1 MSHPHLYTNVDIYQ
15 KPFPKF
21 GRPLIIG
28 YIGLENL
35 KYARSICDKKV
46 EFDLNKRINEVKRKP
61 PDLDVKLN
69 DLLSF
74 LLKNEIRLNF
84 MKSNNFESALIF
96 CYRGLMT
103 CVACTPYENDEPW
116 KIVAL
121 LYQGNIYLCARD
133 TEEKKAR
140 KNNMSEKDK
149 LFTSWG
155 FKFEQYMLSDKPDME
170 PNPDAPVD
178 ETEEFSL
185 VFTTNLKNHKIVY
198 GAEMDGIRCD
208 NKKID
213 TINICEE
220 PDHIIKYLLDKKFV
234 ELKTNRHIEFANQDR
249 NFRRFKAKKWWCQ
262 SFLAGVETIVCG
274 FRNDNGIVD
283 ELKVYKVADLP
294 KMCRKFWD
302 PSVCLN
308 FLETFFTFVK
318 RCLSREVKQ
327 KYGDKASY
335 NLHALPLIS
344 LLFEWS
350 PGSPVQVSNYYNHDD
365 DPILS
370 EMFLK
375 TYGKNIEMK

>member
-1 MSHPHLYTNVDIYQ
+1 MRAVYV
-15 KPFPKF
+15 
-21 GRPLIIG
+21 R
-28 YIGLENL
+28 
-35 KYARSICDKKV
+35 KK
-46 EFDLNKRINEVKRKP
+46 
-61 PDLDVKLN
+61 
-69 DLLSF
+69 
-74 LLKNEIRLNF
+74 
-84 MKSNNFESALIF
+84 
-96 CYRGLMT
+96 GLMT
-103 CVACTPYENDEPW
+103 CVACTPYENREPW

-133 TEEKKAR
+133 TEEKKSR

-155 FKFEQYMLSDKPDME
+155 YKFEQYMLSDKPDIE
-170 PNPDAPVD
+170 PNPDVPLD

-208 NKKID
+208 KQYID
-213 TINICEE
+213 AVNISEE
-220 PDHIIKYLLDKKFV
+220 PDYIIKYLLDKEFV
-234 ELKTNRHIEFANQDR
+234 ELKTSRHIEFANQDR

-274 FRNDNGIVD
+274 FRNDDGIVE

-318 RCLSREVKQ
+318 RCLAREVKR
-327 KYGDKASY
+327 KYGDNATN
-335 NLHALPLIS
+335 NLQGLPLIS

-350 PGSPVQVSNYYNHDD
+350 PGSPVQVSNDYNHDD
-365 DPILS
+365 DPILA
-370 EMFLK
+370 EWFLK
-375 TYGKNIEMK
+375 TFGKNIETK

>member
-1 MSHPHLYTNVDIYQ
+1 MSQPHLYTNIDIYR
-15 KPFPKF
+15 KPFPNF
-21 GRPLIIG
+21 SRPKIIG

-35 KYARSICDKKV
+35 KYARSLCEKKV
-46 EFDLNKRINEVKRKP
+46 ELDLNKCINEVKRKP

-74 LLKNEIRLNF
+74 LLKNEIRF
-84 MKSNNFESALIF
+84 MKTNNLESALIF

-103 CVACTPYENDEPW
+103 CVACTPYENREPW

-121 LYQGNIYLCARD
+121 LYQ
-133 TEEKKAR
+133 
-140 KNNMSEKDK
+140 
-149 LFTSWG
+149 
-155 FKFEQYMLSDKPDME
+155 DKPDIE
-170 PNPDAPVD
+170 PNPDVPLD

-208 NKKID
+208 KQYID
-213 TINICEE
+213 AVNISEE
-220 PDHIIKYLLDKKFV
+220 PDYIIKYLLDKEFV
-234 ELKTNRHIEFANQDR
+234 ELKTSRHIEFANQDR

-274 FRNDNGIVD
+274 FRNDDGIVE

-318 RCLSREVKQ
+318 RCLAREVKR
-327 KYGDKASY
+327 KYGDNATN
-335 NLHALPLIS
+335 NLQGLPLIS

-350 PGSPVQVSNYYNHDD
+350 PGSPVQVSNDYNHDD
-365 DPILS
+365 DPILA
-370 EMFLK
+370 EWFLK
-375 TYGKNIEMK
+375 TFGKNIETK